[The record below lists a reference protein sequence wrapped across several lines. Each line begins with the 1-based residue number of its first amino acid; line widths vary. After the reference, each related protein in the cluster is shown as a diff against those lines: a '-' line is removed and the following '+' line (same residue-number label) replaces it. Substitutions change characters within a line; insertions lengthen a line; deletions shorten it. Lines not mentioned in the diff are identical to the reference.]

1 MKLIKR
7 LANLGYGSRKEC
19 TKLIRMG
26 LLTDANG
33 GLLSEDTDLDHAD
46 LRYQGRP
53 LDPDFGMVL
62 LLNKPTGYVCSLK
75 DRGHLVYELLP
86 SRFSIR
92 KPVLSSIGR
101 LDADTSGL
109 LLFTDDGDFLHRI
122 ISPKNHVAKIYE
134 VTTARPV
141 EPHYAEIFA
150 SGTLVLND
158 EKDALKPAFLEITG
172 EKTARL
178 TLYEGRYHQVR
189 RMFAAVG
196 NHVEALHRAQMGDLT
211 LGNLQPGKWRLLN
224 ADDLAGVL
232 KDQAGRGADI
242 AP

>member
-7 LANLGYGSRKEC
+7 LANLGYGSRKEMQ
-19 TKLIRMG
+19 KLVRMG
-26 LLTDANG
+26 AITDVDGAP
-33 GLLSEDTDLDHAD
+33 LDDDSDTAHAD
-46 LRYQGRP
+46 IRYKGRP

-62 LLNKPTGYVCSLK
+62 LMHKPTGYVCSLK

-86 SRFSIR
+86 ARFAER

-109 LLFTDDGDFLHRI
+109 LLFTDDGDYLHKI

-134 VTTARPV
+134 VTCARPL
-141 EPHYAEIFA
+141 ELHYGEVFA
-150 SGTLVLND
+150 AGTLVLES
-158 EKDALKPAFLEITG
+158 EKDALKPAFLEVTG

-196 NHVEALHRAQMGDLT
+196 NHVETLHRAQMGPLT
-211 LGNLQPGKWRLLN
+211 LGDLKPGKWRLLSE
-224 ADDLAGVL
+224 AEAQGLL
-232 KDQAGRGADI
+232 IQS
-242 AP
+242 